1 MSTAEA
7 LSSRFDRSAA
17 TVGLAVVDLALIL
30 LFFALGELQHG
41 GVAALPSLPSA
52 AAPFLLGWVVSTVI
66 LGLYGPPWRES
77 LQDAAVRTAGAWT
90 GAVAIG
96 QLLRDTAY
104 LPGTADPAFILVSL
118 VVGMAFLVPWRLAAL
133 HYGLLRVERQP

>member
-7 LSSRFDRSAA
+7 LSSRFDRSAS
-17 TVGLAVVDLALIL
+17 TVGLALVDLVLIMA
-30 LFFALGELQHG
+30 FFVLGELQHG
-41 GVAALPSLPSA
+41 GVTTIPRAPTA
-52 AAPFLLGWVVSTVI
+52 AAPFLLGWVVSTVV
-66 LGLYGPPWRES
+66 LGLYGPPWRAS

-96 QLLRDTAY
+96 QLLRDTSF

-118 VVGMAFLVPWRLAAL
+118 VVGMVLLVPWRLVAFRL
-133 HYGLLRVERQP
+133 GLAGAERQP